1 MAISSLTSAYSASSG
16 LNSLVAQFMALEKK
30 PLYEL
35 QSQRTKLYSKI
46 DLYTDLDSK
55 ISDLLTSARDLA
67 STENSSI
74 YNARTSSTSES
85 KEVTAT
91 ANSNAATGTYQMRVL
106 QLAAGSSVQS
116 SGGLITKAAVISS
129 SKVAPG
135 SGTIDV
141 SESFADAGFG
151 TTPTGTVTINGWTS
165 SDMSN
170 YSSIQDFMDDVNSNT
185 TANIYYDSA
194 EDKFYL
200 EDTTN
205 GSLTFTESEAAGGS
219 GFFTQVKMRN
229 DAGTYDSTTDATGIQ
244 TDVLLSEANFDT
256 AVSGSGSFKINGIE
270 ISWDASTDT
279 LDGIINAIN
288 NSDANV
294 TAYYDTSLDKVVINS
309 KGTGSS
315 DTITL
320 EDVTGS
326 FLMNTLKFSGQTA
339 SGGTD
344 AKFTINSTSSG
355 DEITKSSNNFTINGI
370 AYTLKQTNVSAYTD
384 STYTTIT
391 ISQDTSAIQT
401 KINDF
406 LEKFNA
412 LTSHIKDKS
421 NVDTENYTRGPLA
434 GNTTFTNLRRQLLQ
448 LVSEQVTGLTAGDPD
463 YLREI
468 GITVDSNLKVS
479 LSDTATFE
487 SAIQSN
493 SKAVENLF
501 NSANGVA
508 NKIESLLEPFV
519 ESTSST
525 TGSLIDE
532 TKDTLNDQITSLNN
546 RIKSMETR
554 MEIKENQ
561 YRQQFFKM
569 QELLNNLVLQ
579 GSQITML
586 TNSALNMMGT
596 STLF

>member
-1 MAISSLTSAYSASSG
+1 MAISSSLTSAYSSSAG
-16 LNSLVAQFMALEKK
+16 INSLVAQFMALEKK

-35 QSQRTKLYSKI
+35 QSQRTKVYSKI
-46 DLYTDLDSK
+46 DLYTDLNSK
-55 ISDLLTSARDLA
+55 ISDLLTFAKDLA
-67 STENSSI
+67 STGNSSI
-74 YNARTSSTSES
+74 YNARTSATSES

-91 ANSNAATGTYQMRVL
+91 ANSNAATGTYQIRVK

-116 SGGLITKAAVISS
+116 SGGLITKAAVVSS

-141 SESFADAGFG
+141 SKSFANAGFG

-165 SDMSN
+165 SNLSTYTSVQAFIDA
-170 YSSIQDFMDDVNSNT
+170 VNANT
-185 TANIYYDSA
+185 TANIYYNST

-229 DAGTYDSTTDATGIQ
+229 GAGTYDSATDATGIQ
-244 TDVLLSEANFDT
+244 TNVLLSKANFDT
-256 AVSGSGSFKINGIE
+256 AVSGSGSFKINGVS
-270 ISWDASTDT
+270 ISWNASTDT
-279 LDGIINAIN
+279 LDGIINSIN
-288 NSDANV
+288 NSNANV

-309 KGTGSS
+309 KGTGSA

-320 EDVTGS
+320 QDVTGT
-326 FLMNTLKFSGQTA
+326 FLMSTLKFSGQTA
-339 SGGTD
+339 SGGAD
-344 AKFTINSTSSG
+344 AKFTINSTNSS
-355 DEITKSSNNFTINGI
+355 DEIIKTSNNFTTNNI
-370 AYTLKQTNVSAYTD
+370 AYSLKKPNVSAYTD

-391 ISQDTSAIQT
+391 VSQDTSAIQT
-401 KINDF
+401 KINNF
-406 LEKFNA
+406 LEKFNS

-421 NVDTENYTRGPLA
+421 NVDTKNYTRGPLA
-434 GNTTFTNLRRQLLQ
+434 GNTTFINLRRQVLQ

-479 LSDTATFE
+479 LSDTAAFE
-487 SAIQSN
+487 SAIKSN

-501 NSANGVA
+501 NATNGVA
-508 NKIESLLEPFV
+508 KKIESLLKPFV
-519 ESTSST
+519 ESTSSAK
-525 TGSLIDE
+525 GSLIDE
-532 TKDTLNDQITSLNN
+532 TKETLNDQITSINS

-554 MEIKENQ
+554 MGIRENQ

-569 QELLNNLVLQ
+569 QEILNNLVLQ
-579 GSQITML
+579 GSQITTL
-586 TNSALNMMGT
+586 TNSALNMM
-596 STLF
+596 LN